1 MQVDPNYLAK
11 LAGAIGA
18 SSAREQTLTDQLS
31 SGLRVARLSDDPVA
45 ASGNV
50 LLSRSM
56 ARIDAFTQS
65 ANNSQSLLQVS
76 DAALGEV
83 VTQVTAA
90 LSLAVSAGNSTLSA
104 SNLNA
109 VGRKLNDI
117 RNNVVSLANTAYQ
130 GKYVFAG
137 SQGKTLPFALDTTTS
152 PATTSYAGDT
162 ATNNLETPDGQKV
175 QVSVPGSSLFMAS
188 GADLMGALN
197 QLVADLSGGSA
208 ANLQA
213 DTAALSSAL
222 SNVSEQRATL
232 GSSMRR
238 LTVTTGYEETQKTML
253 EARQSDMLSAD
264 PAQVATELK
273 TATVQHQALLSVAST
288 LSQTNLFSYMK

>member
-1 MQVDPNYLAK
+1 MQVDPNYLTK

-45 ASGNV
+45 ASSNV
-50 LLSRSM
+50 LLSSSM
-56 ARIDAFTQS
+56 ARIDAFTHS
-65 ANNSQSLLQVS
+65 ANNSQSMLQVS

-83 VTQVTAA
+83 VMQVTAA

-104 SNLNA
+104 SNLSA

-117 RNNVVSLANTAYQ
+117 RDNVVSLANTAYQ

-162 ATNNLETPDGQKV
+162 VTNSLETPDGQHV

-197 QLVADLSGGSA
+197 HLVADLSGGSTA
-208 ANLQA
+208 SLQS
-213 DTAALSSAL
+213 DTAALSTAL
-222 SNVSEQRATL
+222 GNVTQQRATL
-232 GSSMRR
+232 GSSMSR
-238 LTVTTGYEETQKTML
+238 LTVTTGYEATQRTML
-253 EARQSDMLSAD
+253 EARQSEMLSAD
-264 PAQVATELK
+264 PAQVATQLK
-273 TATVQHQALLSVAST
+273 TATVQHQALLSVAAT